1 MKNLK
6 QFIKTTIRDFLNE
19 NIPQSGESSGKP
31 AEFKKNSKPTNI
43 KFLTVDE
50 ITNRIK
56 NIPYYR
62 EVLSDVIDKDYSWGV
77 TKKVLEYANYIIKN
91 PKSTKNLP
99 PIIVVDGSLQDGA
112 HRISAIYLIK
122 NFLDKENNFWDN
134 IKLKTEFWDSKNLEQ
149 GNYPLPL
156 NYNPINEIK
165 RTTSLVGGK
174 IDYNEFVD
182 WAKGEADKIT
192 KSIDKFSGLG
202 FQWAEN
208 SDGVKLIIYN
218 DDLPIGYVGLNK
230 FHNGYKIST
239 LGVKD
244 TARGLGVAT
253 KAYDYIINKTILYSD
268 KMQTPEARKLWVK
281 LYGKYKIMGYNEKN
295 DEYFDVKPNNDELV
309 STNPKYELYS
319 NKENKNYLVI
329 KK

>member
-1 MKNLK
+1 
-6 QFIKTTIRDFLNE
+6 
-19 NIPQSGESSGKP
+19 
-31 AEFKKNSKPTNI
+31 
-43 KFLTVDE
+43 
-50 ITNRIK
+50 
-56 NIPYYR
+56 
-62 EVLSDVIDKDYSWGV
+62 
-77 TKKVLEYANYIIKN
+77 
-91 PKSTKNLP
+91 
-99 PIIVVDGSLQDGA
+99 
-112 HRISAIYLIK
+112 
-122 NFLDKENNFWDN
+122 
-134 IKLKTEFWDSKNLEQ
+134 LEQ
-149 GNYPLPL
+149 GDYSLPL

-165 RTTSLVGGK
+165 RTPSLVGGK
-174 IDYNEFVD
+174 IDYNRFVD
-182 WAKGEADKIT
+182 WAKDEADKIT
-192 KSIDKFSGLG
+192 TLINKFSGLG

-281 LYGKYKIMGYNEKN
+281 LYNKYEGKYKIMGYNEKN
-295 DEYFDVKPNNDELV
+295 NEYFYVKPNDNELV

-319 NKENKNYLVI
+319 NKKNKNYLVI

>member
-1 MKNLK
+1 MKDLR
-6 QFIKTTIRDFLNE
+6 QFIKTTIREFLNG

-50 ITNRIK
+50 IINRVK

-91 PKSTKNLP
+91 PKSIKNLP

-149 GNYPLPL
+149 G
-156 NYNPINEIK
+156 
-165 RTTSLVGGK
+165 
-174 IDYNEFVD
+174 DY
-182 WAKGEADKIT
+182 
-192 KSIDKFSGLG
+192 
-202 FQWAEN
+202 
-208 SDGVKLIIYN
+208 
-218 DDLPIGYVGLNK
+218 
-230 FHNGYKIST
+230 
-239 LGVKD
+239 
-244 TARGLGVAT
+244 
-253 KAYDYIINKTILYSD
+253 
-268 KMQTPEARKLWVK
+268 
-281 LYGKYKIMGYNEKN
+281 
-295 DEYFDVKPNNDELV
+295 
-309 STNPKYELYS
+309 
-319 NKENKNYLVI
+319 
-329 KK
+329 